1 MTGGK
6 VYFVGA
12 GPGDPEL
19 ITIKGRRLL
28 DGADMVIYAGSLV
41 NPALVAGLEAEV
53 FDSSGMTLQEMAD
66 LMTQAARDG
75 KTVVRLH
82 TGDTS
87 FYSAISEQ
95 IEKLR
100 EMNIEYEV
108 VAGVSSAAAAAAAL
122 RMELTIPEVTQT
134 VIFTRL
140 EGNTP
145 VPEAENLRAL
155 SGHGALMVI
164 FLSISMIDKVV
175 EELTGGGCPPETPA
189 AVVERVSWPQ
199 ERILRGTLVDIAA
212 KVKAAGIRKTALILV
227 GEALKSSEGTTGRQS
242 KLYDKDFRHGCREK

>member
-1 MTGGK
+1 MSAGK

-28 DGADMVIYAGSLV
+28 DAADMVIYAGSLV
-41 NPALVAGLEAEV
+41 NPALVTGLKAEA
-53 FDSSGMTLQEMAD
+53 FDSSGMALQEMVD
-66 LMTQAARDG
+66 LMAQAASEG

-100 EMNIEYEV
+100 ETAIEYEV

-122 RMELTIPEVTQT
+122 KMELTIPEVTQT

-145 VPEAENLRAL
+145 VPMAEDLSAL
-155 SGHGALMVI
+155 SRHGALMVI

-175 EELTGGGCPPETPA
+175 EKLTAGGYPLDTPV
-189 AVVERVSWPQ
+189 AVIERVSWPQ
-199 ERILRGTLVDIAA
+199 ERIIRGTLTDISEKVTAA
-212 KVKAAGIRKTALILV
+212 DIKKTALILV
-227 GEALKSSEGTTGRQS
+227 GEALRSSECSTGRQS
-242 KLYDKDFRHGCREK
+242 KLYDKDFKHGYRK